1 MFGYVTPAFEALSDE
16 DKLLFRSFYC
26 SLCKEIGKNSQAAR
40 LALSYDMTFLAILLS
55 ALSEDETKSK
65 GKHKCLL
72 HPMKAATEEFQNDA
86 IKYAADLSIIL
97 TKAKFDDDINDEHSV
112 KARIGNTILSDNIIG
127 RDSERAAISSAL
139 KTLNDIECLGIHNP
153 DRAADSFAKLCADI
167 FSLPS
172 EKDSEREALYWLG
185 YNLGRW
191 IYLTDAIN
199 DLEKDIKK
207 GSYNPYADG
216 RSYDEILKD
225 RKTEIEEGL
234 CFTLS
239 QAAAAFD
246 LLDIKRYRLLLENI
260 IYTGL
265 PARLKAVLYGKSEE
279 KNESI

>member
-1 MFGYVTPAFEALSDE
+1 MFGYITPAFEVLSEE

-26 SLCKEIGKNSQAAR
+26 SLCREIGKNSQAAR

-55 ALSEDETKSK
+55 ALAEDKPESM
-65 GKHKCLL
+65 GKQKCLL
-72 HPMKAATEEFQNDA
+72 HPLKAATECFENPS

-97 TKAKFDDDINDEHSV
+97 TKAKFDDDIKDDHSL
-112 KARIGNTILSDNIIG
+112 KARIGNSVLSDSIHGREKERTAII
-127 RDSERAAISSAL
+127 SAL
-139 KTLNDIECLGIHNP
+139 ATLSDVEAEGVHNP
-153 DRAADSFAKLCADI
+153 DLAADSFAKLCAEI
-167 FSLPS
+167 FSIPS
-172 EKDSEREALYWLG
+172 EKDAEREALYWLG

-191 IYLTDAIN
+191 IYLTDAVN

-225 RKTEIEEGL
+225 RKSDMEEGL

-246 LLDIKRYRLLLENI
+246 LLDIKRYKPLLENI

-279 KNESI
+279 KNGSI

>member
-1 MFGYVTPAFEALSDE
+1 MFGYVTPAFEALSEE

-26 SLCKEIGKNSQAAR
+26 SLCKEIGKSSQAAR

-55 ALSEDETKSK
+55 ALSKDETESK

-72 HPMKAATEEFQNDA
+72 HPTKAATEEFQNDA

-97 TKAKFDDDINDEHSV
+97 TKAKFNDDINDEHSL
-112 KARIGNTILSDNIIG
+112 KARIGNAVLSDNIKG
-127 RDSERAAISSAL
+127 RDRERNAISSAL
-139 KTLNDIECLGIHNP
+139 KALYDIELSGNHNP
-153 DRAADSFAKLCADI
+153 DLAADSFAKLCADI

-172 EKDSEREALYWLG
+172 KKDSERDALYWLG

-216 RSYDEILKD
+216 RSYDEIIKERKD
-225 RKTEIEEGL
+225 EIEESL

-239 QAAAAFD
+239 QVAAAYD

>member
-1 MFGYVTPAFEALSDE
+1 MFGYITPAFEVLSEE

-26 SLCKEIGKNSQAAR
+26 SLCREIGKSSQAAR

-55 ALSEDETKSK
+55 ALAEDVTESA
-65 GKHKCLL
+65 GKQKCLL
-72 HPMKAATEEFQNDA
+72 HPIKAATERFENDP

-97 TKAKFDDDINDEHSV
+97 TKAKFDDDINDDRSL
-112 KARIGNTILSDNIIG
+112 KARIGNILLSDNIEG
-127 RDSERAAISSAL
+127 REKERTAISTAL
-139 KTLNDIECLGIHNP
+139 KALYDIEYLEIHSP
-153 DRAADSFAKLCADI
+153 DQAADSFAKLCADI

-172 EKDSEREALYWLG
+172 EKDTEREALYWLG

-216 RSYDEILKD
+216 RSYSEILKD
-225 RKTEIEEGL
+225 RKSDIEESL

-246 LLDIKRYRLLLENI
+246 LLDIKRYRSLLENI

-279 KNESI
+279 QNESI